1 MRSSNNAF
9 HGLEGCYDQLLSWCD
24 LLEAVADF
32 LPCHIDERFCETI
45 TKGLLSCLDST
56 CDMEEQEIAS
66 RLVLIMTSE
75 ELAGAIER
83 MKMSRMFAR
92 KSAQDVVDVL
102 VALKAGKCPLSWDA
116 VGHLLRSFFCPM
128 RSHIKEERQLIGRI
142 RKALEAAA
150 LAQRTDV
157 ATEAA

>member
-1 MRSSNNAF
+1 MRLSGNGI

-32 LPCHIDERFCETI
+32 LPCHIDDRFCETI
-45 TKGLLSCLDST
+45 TKGLLTCLNST
-56 CDMEEQEIAS
+56 YDREEQEIAS
-66 RLVLIMTSE
+66 RLSLIMTGE
-75 ELAGAIER
+75 EMAEEIER
-83 MKMSRMFAR
+83 MKMSRVFGR

-102 VALKAGKCPLSWDA
+102 VALKKGKCPLSWDA

-128 RSHIKEERQLIGRI
+128 RSHIKEERQLVERI